1 MNTIASPESKIY
13 TQYSEHLSLL
23 DNIPDAL
30 LLVDSKGLVVY
41 SNPHIEKIFGYS
53 SEELQGSS
61 IECLV
66 PEHSQQKYF
75 KQTEHNKKTPKL
87 HKISVND
94 LRGRHKNGEEL
105 HIEVSLSP
113 YLIGN
118 KTYSIAVIRDAS
130 DHYWEQIHLKDREE
144 RLRVLIDSTRA
155 IPWSADANTWEITY
169 VGSQTLDILGYPVEH
184 WYKKD
189 FWINHIHPDDRDSVI
204 QTCHEKMC
212 INSNFEL
219 EYRMIKS
226 DGGVIWFH
234 DAVNVEYKNSKPLL
248 LRGFLI
254 DITERIKKN
263 EQLYALQQELTHIAR
278 VSAAG
283 ELTASIAHELNQPL
297 AAIMSNV
304 QAAQNFLGREVP
316 DIEEVKGAL
325 EDVIKD
331 NQRAGEIINRLRK
344 MLINGEPVKVS
355 LNIIELIEE
364 VINLVR
370 NDALNKGVSILF
382 EKPRSSIPRIK
393 GDKIQIQQVI
403 LNIILN
409 AFDSMMEKT
418 SGVRRLIIKVTCNDV
433 DGVIASFLDNGIGLG
448 QHDNSGHIYDAFYTT
463 KKKGM
468 GMGLTICK
476 TIIDSHG
483 GKLWGTQNKNG
494 EGAVFHFTLPCTG

>member
-30 LLVDSKGLVVY
+30 LLVDSKGQIVY

-87 HKISVND
+87 QKISVND
-94 LRGRHKNGEEL
+94 LRGLHKNGEEL
-105 HIEVSLSP
+105 HIEVSLNS
-113 YLIGN
+113 YSIGN
-118 KTYSIAVIRDAS
+118 KTYSIAVIRDVTER
-130 DHYWEQIHLKDREE
+130 YWEQVHLQDREE
-144 RLRVLIDSTRA
+144 RLRILIESTRA
-155 IPWSADANTWEITY
+155 IPWAADANTWEITY
-169 VGSQTLDILGYPVEH
+169 VGSQALDILGYPVEH

-189 FWINHIHPDDRDSVI
+189 FWINHVHPDDRESVI
-204 QTCHEKMC
+204 QTYHEKLC
-212 INSNFEL
+212 INSNFAL
-219 EYRMIKS
+219 EYRMIKL
-226 DGGVIWFH
+226 DGNVIWVH
-234 DAVNVEYKNSKPLL
+234 DAVNVEYKNSKPVL
-248 LRGFLI
+248 LRGFMI
-254 DITERIKKN
+254 DITERIKTN
-263 EQLYALQQELTHIAR
+263 EELYALQQELTHIAR
-278 VSAAG
+278 VFSAG

-316 DIEEVKGAL
+316 DIEEVKDAL
-325 EDVIKD
+325 KDIVKD

-344 MLINGEPVKVS
+344 MLIKGEPVKAS
-355 LNIIELIEE
+355 LNIIDLIEE

-370 NDALNKGVSILF
+370 NDALNRHVSILF
-382 EKPRSSIPRIK
+382 EKPQFSIPRIK
-393 GDKIQIQQVI
+393 GDKVQIQQVI

-409 AFDSMMEKT
+409 AFDAMMENDR
-418 SGVRRLIIKVTCNDV
+418 GMRRLIIKVTCNDV
-433 DGVIASFLDNGIGLG
+433 DGVIVSFSDNGIGLG
-448 QHDNSGHIYDAFYTT
+448 WHDNSEHIYDAFYTT

-476 TIIDSHG
+476 TIINSHG
-483 GKLWGTQNKNG
+483 GKLWATQNKNG
-494 EGAVFHFTLPCTG
+494 EGTVFHFTLPCSG